1 MLHVLPCAA
10 SVSSQVICIFFPELS
25 YMMHLL
31 VSRICL
37 SAAYSLQCHTS
48 LFGYLVSDIGE
59 HSRASTETKCTVE
72 SCPRPVA
79 THQWLTCLRW
89 MLSILSFLRAQVRS

>member
-1 MLHVLPCAA
+1 MSYHAQHPSAHKSYVF
-10 SVSSQVICIFFPELS
+10 SFRSLS

-37 SAAYSLQCHTS
+37 SAAYSFQCHTGF
-48 LFGYLVSDIGE
+48 FGYLVSDIGE

-72 SCPRPVA
+72 SCPV
-79 THQWLTCLRW
+79 QWPHI
-89 MLSILSFLRAQVRS
+89 SG